1 MEFDELNIMKQIGL
15 AFISGFTAG
24 TSFMKAEEEAET
36 EEIENEGKHSKYS
49 KEADVKIEVGK
60 LEGDAAKKFM
70 NMIEKMTKGDK

>member
-1 MEFDELNIMKQIGL
+1 MEFDELNIMEQIGL

-24 TSFMKAEEEAET
+24 TSFMEAEEEAET
-36 EEIENEGKHSKYS
+36 EEIENESKHSKSS